1 MIHQP
6 KHEVQKNKIHTKKK
20 DTTFL
25 HSTKYVTH
33 MSQNSQNCKP
43 LKTKEGLRRSC
54 SQEDLKQDN
63 Y

>member
-6 KHEVQKNKIHTKKK
+6 KHEVQKNKIHRKKK

-25 HSTKYVTH
+25 HSTKCVTH
-33 MSQNSQNCKP
+33 TSQNCKP
-43 LKTKEGLRRSC
+43 LKNKEGLRRSC